1 MNTLD
6 YDSDGTW
13 LIIAMQR
20 IQKTERAAPRAPKR
34 VAAGFA

>member
-20 IQKTERAAPRAPKR
+20 IQKNRDGRAAS
-34 VAAGFA
+34 AAG

>member
-20 IQKTERAAPRAPKR
+20 IQKTERAGAAS
-34 VAAGFA
+34 AAG